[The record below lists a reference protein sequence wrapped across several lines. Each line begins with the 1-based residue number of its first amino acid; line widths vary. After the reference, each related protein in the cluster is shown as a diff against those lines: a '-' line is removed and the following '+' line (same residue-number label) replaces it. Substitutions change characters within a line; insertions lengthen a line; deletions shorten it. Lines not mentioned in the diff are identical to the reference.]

1 MNSLQDD
8 NGAHEMTTSGSLS
21 QNAFWLLDG
30 QGHGAIQDLLPGQ
43 EVPRDSG
50 LAWIHLNYADAEAR
64 DWLLQSGLL
73 SIPVAESLLDEE
85 TRPRVLHHGQGL
97 LLTLRG
103 VNLNPGAEPE
113 DMVSIRLWIEEGR
126 IISTRKRRLKSVQAV
141 QTMLETGQGPR
152 SSGEF
157 LVVLLKLMTD
167 SIGEVIEA
175 LEDKM
180 ADVEE
185 NIVDHQ
191 GALARES
198 LADLRRQAI
207 ALRRYLAP
215 QREALSRLTTEQ
227 VPWMSPDDHFRIRE
241 TTDELIRHIEDLDA
255 VRERAALAHEEFVN
269 HSSEQLNR
277 RMFMLS
283 VVTVIFLPLGFLTG
297 LFGINVGGIPGAGSP
312 WGFAAFCLVVVLAGA
327 GIFLIFKRS
336 RWL

>member
-1 MNSLQDD
+1 
-8 NGAHEMTTSGSLS
+8 MTTPDSSPP
-21 QNAFWLLDG
+21 NACWILDG
-30 QGHGAIQDLLPGQ
+30 QGHGKRLPWEPGQ
-43 EVPRDSG
+43 EVPGDAG
-50 LAWIHLNYADAEAR
+50 LAWIHLNYADTEAR
-64 DWLLQSGLL
+64 DWLLRSGLL
-73 SIPVAESLLDEE
+73 STPVAESLLDEE
-85 TRPRVLHHGQGL
+85 TRPRVLHHGEGL

-113 DMVSIRLWIEEGR
+113 DMVSIRLWIEDGR
-126 IISTRKRRLKSVQAV
+126 IISTRKRQLKSVKTVQA
-141 QTMLETGQGPR
+141 MLDAGEGPC

-157 LVVLLKLMTD
+157 LVMLLKLMTD
-167 SIGEVIEA
+167 NIGEVIEA
-175 LEDKM
+175 LEDQM
-180 ADVEE
+180 AEVEE
-185 NIVDHQ
+185 QIVEHH
-191 GALARES
+191 GAKAREK

-215 QREALSRLTTEQ
+215 QREALSRLTTER

-269 HSSEQLNR
+269 HASEQLNR

-297 LFGINVGGIPGAGSP
+297 LFGINVGGIPGAASP
-312 WGFAAFCLVVVLAGA
+312 WGFAAFCVGVALAGA

>member
-1 MNSLQDD
+1 
-8 NGAHEMTTSGSLS
+8 MTTPNSSTP
-21 QNAFWLLDG
+21 NAYWILDG
-30 QGHGAIQDLLPGQ
+30 QGHGALQAWMPGQ
-43 EVPRDSG
+43 DVPQENG
-50 LAWIHLNYADAEAR
+50 LAWFHLNYADATAR
-64 DWLLQSGLL
+64 DWLLRSELL

-85 TRPRVLHHGQGL
+85 TRPRVLHHGEGL

-113 DMVSIRLWIEEGR
+113 DMVSIRIWIEEGR
-126 IISTRKRRLKSVQAV
+126 IISTRKRRLKSVKAV
-141 QTMLETGQGPR
+141 QTLLEAGQGPR

-157 LVVLLKLMTD
+157 LAMLLRLMTD
-167 SIGEVIEA
+167 NIGEVIEA

-180 ADVEE
+180 AEVEE
-185 NIVDHQ
+185 KIVEHR
-191 GALARES
+191 GATAREN

-241 TTDELIRHIEDLDA
+241 TTDELIRHIENLDA

-269 HSSEQLNR
+269 HATEQLNR

-297 LFGINVGGIPGAGSP
+297 LFGINVGGIPGAASP
-312 WGFAAFCLVVVLAGA
+312 WGFAAFCLGVALAAA
-327 GIFLIFKRS
+327 GIVLIFKRS

>member
-1 MNSLQDD
+1 
-8 NGAHEMTTSGSLS
+8 MTTPESPTPSTLWHLDGEGRGTPLS
-21 QNAFWLLDG
+21 WRPGHDVPQETGLFWL
-30 QGHGAIQDLLPGQ
+30 
-43 EVPRDSG
+43 
-50 LAWIHLNYADAEAR
+50 HLNYSDAQAS
-64 DWLLQSGLL
+64 DWLLRSDLL
-73 SIPVAESLLDEE
+73 DKPVAESLLDEE
-85 TRPRVLHHGQGL
+85 TRPRVLHHGTGL

-126 IISTRKRRLKSVQAV
+126 IISTRKRRLKSVKEIQSLLAAG
-141 QTMLETGQGPR
+141 EGPR

-157 LVVLLKLMTD
+157 LAMLLRLMTD
-167 SIGEVIEA
+167 NIGEVIEE
-175 LEDKM
+175 LEDQM
-180 ADVEE
+180 AEVEE
-185 NIVDHQ
+185 HIVAHH
-191 GALARES
+191 GAKAREA

-215 QREALSRLTTEQ
+215 QREALSRLSTER
-227 VPWMSPDDHFRIRE
+227 VPWMIPDDHFRIRE
-241 TTDELIRHIEDLDA
+241 TADELIRHIEDLDA

-269 HSSEQLNR
+269 HASEQLNR

-297 LFGINVGGIPGAGSP
+297 LFGINVGGIPGAESP
-312 WGFAAFCLVVVLAGA
+312 WGFAAFCLGVVLAGA

>member
-1 MNSLQDD
+1 
-8 NGAHEMTTSGSLS
+8 MTAPDSSAPHS
-21 QNAFWLLDG
+21 CWILDG
-30 QGHGAIQDLLPGQ
+30 QGHGELLAWQPEQDLPH
-43 EVPRDSG
+43 DTG
-50 LAWIHLNYADAEAR
+50 LAWLHLNYTDPAAR
-64 DWLLQSGLL
+64 GWLLRSGLL
-73 SIPVAESLLDEE
+73 STPVAESLLDEE
-85 TRPRVLHHGQGL
+85 TRPRVLHHGEGL

-113 DMVSIRLWIEEGR
+113 DMVSIRLWIEDGR
-126 IISTRKRRLKSVQAV
+126 IISTRKRQLKSVKSIQA
-141 QTMLETGQGPR
+141 MLGAGEGPR

-157 LVVLLKLMTD
+157 LAMLLRLMTEN
-167 SIGEVIEA
+167 IGEVIEA
-175 LEDKM
+175 LEDQMVEVEGRIVEHHGAM
-180 ADVEE
+180 A
-185 NIVDHQ
+185 
-191 GALARES
+191 RSS

-215 QREALSRLTTEQ
+215 QREALSRLSTER

-269 HSSEQLNR
+269 HATEQLNR

-297 LFGINVGGIPGAGSP
+297 LFGINVGGIPGAASP
-312 WGFAAFCLVVVLAGA
+312 WGFALFCLGVALAGT

>member
-1 MNSLQDD
+1 
-8 NGAHEMTTSGSLS
+8 MTTPNSSPP
-21 QNAFWLLDG
+21 NAYWILDG
-30 QGHGAIQDLLPGQ
+30 HGHGTLQAWMPGQ
-43 EVPRDSG
+43 DVPRENA
-50 LAWIHLNYADAEAR
+50 LAWFHLNYADATAR
-64 DWLLQSGLL
+64 DWLLRSELL

-85 TRPRVLHHGQGL
+85 TRPRVLHHGEGL

-113 DMVSIRLWIEEGR
+113 DMVSIRLWIEDGR
-126 IISTRKRRLKSVQAV
+126 IISTRKRRLKSVKAV
-141 QTMLETGQGPR
+141 QALLKAGQGPR

-157 LVVLLKLMTD
+157 LTVLLKLMTEN
-167 SIGEVIEA
+167 IGDVIED
-175 LEDKM
+175 LEGQM

-185 NIVDHQ
+185 GIVEHH
-191 GALARES
+191 GASAREN

-227 VPWMSPDDHFRIRE
+227 MPWMSADDHFRIRE
-241 TTDELIRHIEDLDA
+241 TTDELIRHIENLDA

-269 HSSEQLNR
+269 HATEQLNR

-297 LFGINVGGIPGAGSP
+297 LFGINVGGIPGAASP
-312 WGFAAFCLVVVLAGA
+312 WGFATFCLGVVLAAA
-327 GIFLIFKRS
+327 GIVLIFKRS

>member
-1 MNSLQDD
+1 
-8 NGAHEMTTSGSLS
+8 MTTPNSSTP
-21 QNAFWLLDG
+21 NAYWILDG
-30 QGHGAIQDLLPGQ
+30 QGHGALQAWMPGQDLPQ
-43 EVPRDSG
+43 ENG
-50 LAWIHLNYADAEAR
+50 LAWFHLNYADATAR
-64 DWLLQSGLL
+64 DWLLRSELL

-85 TRPRVLHHGQGL
+85 TRPRVLHHGEGL

-113 DMVSIRLWIEEGR
+113 DMVSIRIWIEEGR
-126 IISTRKRRLKSVQAV
+126 IISTRKRRLKSVKAV
-141 QTMLETGQGPR
+141 QTLLEAGHGPR

-157 LVVLLKLMTD
+157 LAVLLMLMTEN
-167 SIGEVIEA
+167 IGEVIEA

-180 ADVEE
+180 AEVEE
-185 NIVDHQ
+185 KIVEHH
-191 GALARES
+191 GATAREN

-215 QREALSRLTTEQ
+215 QREALSRLTTEHM
-227 VPWMSPDDHFRIRE
+227 PWMSADDHFRIRE
-241 TTDELIRHIEDLDA
+241 TTDELIRHIENLDA

-269 HSSEQLNR
+269 HATEQLNR

-297 LFGINVGGIPGAGSP
+297 LFGINLGGIPGASSP
-312 WGFAAFCLVVVLAGA
+312 WGFAAFCLGVVLAAA
-327 GIFLIFKRS
+327 GIVLIFKRS

>member
-1 MNSLQDD
+1 METTTPSLP
-8 NGAHEMTTSGSLS
+8 NVL
-21 QNAFWLLDG
+21 WKLDG
-30 QGHGAIQDLLPGQ
+30 QGNGALLDWKPG
-43 EVPRDSG
+43 EPLPLRDG
-50 LAWIHLNYADAEAR
+50 LPWLHLNYADR
-64 DWLLQSGLL
+64 DVREWLLGSGLL
-73 SIPVAESLLDEE
+73 APPVAESLLDEE
-85 TRPRVLHHGQGL
+85 TRPRVLHHGNGL

-126 IISTRKRRLKSVQAV
+126 IISTRKRRLKSVKEIQSLLAAG
-141 QTMLETGQGPR
+141 EGPR

-157 LVVLLKLMTD
+157 LAMLLRLMTD
-167 SIGEVIEA
+167 NIGEVIEE
-175 LEDKM
+175 LEDQM
-180 ADVEE
+180 AEVEE
-185 NIVDHQ
+185 HIVAHH
-191 GALARES
+191 GAKAREA

-215 QREALSRLTTEQ
+215 QREALSRLSTER
-227 VPWMSPDDHFRIRE
+227 VPWMIPDDHFRIRE
-241 TTDELIRHIEDLDA
+241 TADELIRHIEDLDA

-269 HSSEQLNR
+269 HASEQLNR

-297 LFGINVGGIPGAGSP
+297 LFGINVGGIPGAESP
-312 WGFAAFCLVVVLAGA
+312 WGFAAFCLGVVLAGA

>member
-1 MNSLQDD
+1 
-8 NGAHEMTTSGSLS
+8 MTTPNSSS
-21 QNAFWLLDG
+21 PNAYWILDG
-30 QGHGAIQDLLPGQ
+30 QGHGALQAWMPGQ
-43 EVPRDSG
+43 DVPRENG
-50 LAWIHLNYADAEAR
+50 LAWFHLNYADATAR
-64 DWLLQSGLL
+64 DWLLRSELL

-85 TRPRVLHHGQGL
+85 TRPRVLHHGEGL

-113 DMVSIRLWIEEGR
+113 DMVSIRLWIEAGR
-126 IISTRKRRLKSVQAV
+126 IISTRKRRLKSVKNVQA
-141 QTMLETGQGPR
+141 MLDAGEGPR
-152 SSGEF
+152 NSGEF
-157 LVVLLKLMTD
+157 LAVLLRLMTD
-167 SIGEVIEA
+167 NIGEVIEA

-180 ADVEE
+180 AAVEE
-185 NIVDHQ
+185 EIVEHH
-191 GALARES
+191 GATAREN

-241 TTDELIRHIEDLDA
+241 TTDELIRHIENLDA

-269 HSSEQLNR
+269 HATEQLNR

-297 LFGINVGGIPGAGSP
+297 LFGINVGGIPGAASP
-312 WGFAAFCLVVVLAGA
+312 WGFAAFCLGVALAAA
-327 GIFLIFKRS
+327 GIVLIFKRS

>member
-1 MNSLQDD
+1 MTRPDSLP
-8 NGAHEMTTSGSLS
+8 
-21 QNAFWLLDG
+21 QNALWLLDG
-30 QGHGAIQDLLPGQ
+30 QGHGAIQDWLPGQ
-43 EVPRDSG
+43 DVPRDSG
-50 LAWIHLNYADAEAR
+50 LAWFHLNYADAEAR
-64 DWLLQSGLL
+64 DWLLRSELL
-73 SIPVAESLLDEE
+73 SVPVAESLLDEE

-113 DMVSIRLWIEEGR
+113 DMVSIRLWIEAGR
-126 IISTRKRRLKSVQAV
+126 IISTRKRWLKSMQAV

-157 LVVLLKLMTD
+157 LALLLKLMTD

-185 NIVDHQ
+185 NIVEHQ
-191 GALARES
+191 GALAREN

-269 HSSEQLNR
+269 HASEQLNR

-297 LFGINVGGIPGAGSP
+297 LFGINVGGIPGAASP
-312 WGFAAFCLVVVLAGA
+312 WGFAAFCLGVALAGA

>member
-1 MNSLQDD
+1 MTRPDSLP
-8 NGAHEMTTSGSLS
+8 

-30 QGHGAIQDLLPGQ
+30 QGHGAIQDWLPGQ
-43 EVPRDSG
+43 DVPRDSG
-50 LAWIHLNYADAEAR
+50 LAWFHLNYADAEAR
-64 DWLLQSGLL
+64 DWLLRSELL

-113 DMVSIRLWIEEGR
+113 DMVSIRLWIEAGR
-126 IISTRKRRLKSVQAV
+126 IISTRKRRLKSMQAV

-157 LVVLLKLMTD
+157 LAVLLKLMTD

-185 NIVDHQ
+185 NIVEHQ
-191 GALARES
+191 GASAREN

-269 HSSEQLNR
+269 HASEQLNR

-297 LFGINVGGIPGAGSP
+297 LFGINVGGIPGAASP
-312 WGFAAFCLVVVLAGA
+312 WGFAAFCLGVALAGA